1 MVEREKCGVKTHI
14 LVIED
19 EIQIARV
26 LKVELEY
33 EGYKVTVEHNGK
45 TGLETAL
52 QTGIDLI
59 LLDVMLPELNG
70 IEVLRRIRKA
80 NCQMPVILLTARN
93 TTFDKV
99 AGLDQGAN
107 DYITKPFEIEEL
119 LARIRTCLRNQPKL
133 ISQEKESVL
142 TVRNLVIKTDS
153 REVTRDGTTITLTPK
168 EYDLLVY
175 LVVNKNKVVTREN
188 MLINVW
194 GYDYE
199 GETNVI
205 DVFIRHLRKKIDE
218 GFSSQLITT
227 VRGIGHTIRE
237 KIDEDHDKN

>member
-1 MVEREKCGVKTHI
+1 MKTHI

-19 EIQIARV
+19 EFQIARV

-45 TGLETAL
+45 SGLETAL
-52 QTGIDLI
+52 QPEIDLI

-80 NCQMPVILLTARN
+80 NCLTPVILLTARN

-107 DYITKPFEIEEL
+107 DYITKPFEIEEV
-119 LARIRTCLRNQPKL
+119 LARIRSCIRNQPKSVL
-133 ISQEKESVL
+133 KEEESVL
-142 TVRNLVIKTDS
+142 TVRDLVIKTDS
-153 REVTRDGTTITLTPK
+153 REVTRDGTAISLTPK
-168 EYDLLVY
+168 EYDFLVY
-175 LVVNKNKVVTREN
+175 LILNKNKVVTREN
-188 MLINVW
+188 ILINVW
-194 GYDYE
+194 GYEYE

-205 DVFIRHLRKKIDE
+205 DVFIRHLRIKIDE

-227 VRGIGHTIRE
+227 IRGIGYTIRE
-237 KIDEDHDKN
+237 KLDEDHNKD